1 MERVMTE
8 EERIRRA
15 EEIYNRR
22 RYEGKVRVSTSS
34 VNINEKNKL
43 TLGKKMLVQIII
55 SVVIYFS
62 MYLIQNIQTN
72 NSEYIVNETKYILNY
87 DTNFAEKYYKV
98 KEYFT
103 TTYNKIVKKEE
114 ISKLNEANQEVVE
127 NEIRNVN
134 EENINE
140 QIQEE
145 NEEILKE
152 NIQLNEE
159 QVNENIQA
167 EEIVENEVIEE
178 VQNNENKSQMELDAE
193 YVKKTISVTK
203 PIEGTIT
210 SGFGDREP
218 TEIISAFHQGIDIGA
233 VTGTSIKSAIDG
245 TVIEACYEGEYGN
258 CVKVKNGTILT
269 VYAHCSSLCVSNGQ
283 KVSQGQEIAKV
294 GATGKATGPHLHF
307 EIRNENRYIDPKL
320 ILDY

>member
-22 RYEGKVRVSTSS
+22 KFEGKVRVSTSS
-34 VNINEKNKL
+34 VNINEKNKI
-43 TLGKKMLVQIII
+43 TLGKKMVVQIII

-62 MYLIQNIQTN
+62 IYFIQNAKIV
-72 NSEYIVNETKYILNY
+72 NSEYIINKTRFILNY
-87 DTNFAEKYYKV
+87 DMDFIEKYNIA

-103 TTYNKIVKKEE
+103 SIYNKIVKKEE
-114 ISKLNEANQEVVE
+114 KVNINETNREEVE
-127 NEIRNVN
+127 NISENNSEENVVN
-134 EENINE
+134 EEKLEENIE
-140 QIQEE
+140 QI
-145 NEEILKE
+145 
-152 NIQLNEE
+152 EE
-159 QVNENIQA
+159 QVNEN
-167 EEIVENEVIEE
+167 EEAKTEENQESEVVEEFKV
-178 VQNNENKSQMELDAE
+178 NENKSQMELDAE
-193 YVKKTISVTK
+193 YVKKTISVIK
-203 PIEGTIT
+203 PIEGNIT
-210 SGFGDREP
+210 SGFGEREP

-269 VYAHCSSLCVSNGQ
+269 VYAHCSSLCVSDGQ
-283 KVSQGQEIAKV
+283 IVSQGQEIAKV